1 MCSFVVFWSDGLGRA
16 LFSREIKEK
25 KPEIGKRQIMLYA
38 NTVYVFFCSIV
49 AMADVFSQTKSSF

>member
-49 AMADVFSQTKSSF
+49 AMAVFY